1 MPIGIIVHGGA
12 GRFLDNEYPQALAAC
27 RRAVE
32 TARALLQQGASA
44 LDAVEAATR
53 VLEADPILNAGY
65 GATINRDGEI
75 ELDALIQDGATQRF
89 GAVAGVRR
97 IEHPVTLSRWIME
110 RTPHHFLIAAGA
122 EQFAAEQ
129 GMPLI
134 DPKSLLTDRQ
144 IRGKHADTVGAVALD
159 LQGNIAV
166 AVSTGGVR
174 GKLPGRVGD
183 SPIPGAGGYAEN
195 GTGGASATGMGE
207 GIMRAL
213 LCFRA
218 VELIHDHQVQS
229 AANAAIDLFTRR
241 FDGDG
246 GIIMLDS
253 NGQVGI
259 AHNTDH
265 MPVAWLDGDKIKS
278 QHTQKNAES
287 RT

>member
-1 MPIGIIVHGGA
+1 
-12 GRFLDNEYPQALAAC
+12 
-27 RRAVE
+27 
-32 TARALLQQGASA
+32 
-44 LDAVEAATR
+44 
-53 VLEADPILNAGY
+53 
-65 GATINRDGEI
+65 
-75 ELDALIQDGATQRF
+75 
-89 GAVAGVRR
+89 
-97 IEHPVTLSRWIME
+97 ME

-129 GMPLI
+129 GMELI

-159 LQGNIAV
+159 LRGNIAA

-195 GTGGASATGMGE
+195 GIGGASATGMGE

-218 VELIHDHQVQS
+218 VELLHERDVQ
-229 AANAAIDLFTRR
+229 AAAVAAIDLFTRR

-246 GIIMLDS
+246 GMIMLDTQ
-253 NGQVGI
+253 GRVGI

-265 MPVAWLDGDKIKS
+265 MPVAWLEGSEVRS
-278 QHTQKNAES
+278 QHTQKKA
-287 RT
+287 